1 MFYVILLCE
10 NQKYKPIN
18 KFYKMK
24 YLVLIVG
31 IAVLLASCGK
41 SGSLVVKSPDQSVGL
56 SFELVD
62 SKPVYSVQFKGK
74 NVVLPSAMGFE
85 LKDEKPLL
93 GNFEISGSRIS
104 SFDETWEQ
112 VWGEK
117 QFVRNNYT
125 ELAVYLQEK
134 EGDKRQMNIV
144 FRVFNEGVG
153 FRYEIPEQENLND
166 FVIMDEVT
174 EFAMAGDHNAWWIPA
189 YGEQRYEYLYSNTK
203 ISEMDTVHTP
213 VTMQSENGL
222 YITLHEAALVD
233 FASYTV
239 ASVGNNRLKT
249 DLVPWSD
256 GTKVKTGAPMKSP
269 WRTIHIAENPGD
281 LITNYMV
288 LNLNEPMKYDD
299 ISYIKPAKY
308 MGIWWSLHIGKH
320 SFWEGPVHGAT
331 TENAK
336 YYIDFASKHGIPLL
350 LIEGWNPGWTMEW
363 YLDAMHE
370 FDFTRGVDGF
380 DLSEVVRYG
389 EERGVK
395 LIGYHETGS
404 NLIRYLSQID
414 EGMGLYREHGIN
426 DIKIGQVGSKLNM
439 KEWHHGQ
446 FGVNY
451 YANVLSKAH
460 ENRLAVNFHEPIKPT
475 GLRRTYP
482 NLMTG
487 EGGRGMEYNAW
498 SEGNPP
504 NHETIIPFTRLLA
517 GPMDYTP
524 GIFDIMIKYR
534 EGRKVHTTVAKQLSL
549 YVIVHSP
556 TQMMADLPENYDGH
570 PAFKF
575 LLDVPCDWYDTK
587 VLNAEIG
594 EYLTMARRDR
604 NSEEWFLG
612 SLTNEKPREFTVSLS
627 FLDEGRKY
635 RAEIYADGDGA
646 HWDTNPTPVNTTQMD
661 VDNTTQL
668 DIKLAAGGGQAIRFY
683 PL

>member
-1 MFYVILLCE
+1 
-10 NQKYKPIN
+10 
-18 KFYKMK
+18 MK

-31 IAVLLASCGK
+31 IAFMLASCGK
-41 SGSLVVKSPDQSVGL
+41 SGSLVVKSPDKNVEL
-56 SFELVD
+56 SFKLVD
-62 SKPVYSVQFKGK
+62 DKPVYSVQFKGK
-74 NVVLPSAMGFE
+74 DVVLPSAMGFE
-85 LKDEKPLL
+85 LKDKNPLL
-93 GNFEISGSRIS
+93 GNFEIAGSRTS
-104 SFDETWEQ
+104 TFDETWEQ

-117 QFVRNNYT
+117 QFIRNHYT

-134 EGDKRQMNIV
+134 DGEQRQMNIV
-144 FRVFNEGVG
+144 FRVFDGGVG
-153 FRYEIPEQENLND
+153 FRYEIPEQENLSD

-174 EFAMAGDHNAWWIPA
+174 EFTMAGDHNAWWIEP
-189 YGEQRYEYLYSNTK
+189 YQHDRYEYLYTK
-203 ISEMDTVHTP
+203 TPISEMDTVHTP
-213 VTMQSENGL
+213 LTMKTNNGL

-239 ASVGNNRLKT
+239 ASLGNNRLKT

-269 WRTIHIAENPGD
+269 WRTIHVADKPGD

-299 ISYIKPAKY
+299 ISYIKPNKY
-308 MGIWWSLHIGKH
+308 MGIWWALHIGKH
-320 SFWEGPVHGAT
+320 TFWEGPIHGAT
-331 TENAK
+331 TENSK

-350 LIEGWNPGWTMEW
+350 LIEGWNPGWTEEW

-370 FDFTRGVDGF
+370 FDFTRSVDGF
-380 DLSEVVRYG
+380 DLTEVVNYG
-389 EERGVK
+389 KERGVK

-404 NLIRYLSQID
+404 NLINYLNQID
-414 EGMGLYREHGIN
+414 EGMALYRDHGIN
-426 DIKIGQVGSKLNM
+426 DIKIGQVGSKMNM

-451 YANVLSKAH
+451 YAYVLNKAH
-460 ENRLAVNFHEPIKPT
+460 EHQLAVNFHEPIKPT

-482 NLMTG
+482 NLMTA
-487 EGGRGMEYNAW
+487 EGARGMEYNAW

-517 GPMDYTP
+517 GPMDFTP
-524 GIFDIMIKYR
+524 GIFDVMIKYR
-534 EGRKVHTTVAKQLSL
+534 EGRRVHTTVAKQLSL
-549 YVIVHSP
+549 YVIIHSP
-556 TQMMADLPENYDGH
+556 TQMLADLPEHYDGH

-575 LLDVPCDWYDTK
+575 LLDVPVDWYDTK

-594 EYLTMARRDR
+594 EYITMVRRDR

-612 SLTNEKPREFTVSLS
+612 SLTNEEPREFTVSLS

-635 RAEIYADGDGA
+635 RAEIYADGDDA
-646 HWDTNPTPVNTTQMD
+646 DWDINPTPVKITQMD
-661 VDNTTQL
+661 VDNNTQL